1 MREASFI
8 LLIRFEKKPR
18 ALLDL
23 QNALVEKLDELC
35 ASEKIFDYRLEVYGM
50 SEDVLVD
57 WAEPE
62 SKEAKENE

>member
-8 LLIRFEKKPR
+8 LYIKFEEKPR

-23 QNALVEKLDELC
+23 QNALAEKLDELC
-35 ASEKIFDYRLEVYGM
+35 ASEKIFDYRIEFYGV
-50 SEDVLVD
+50 EDYVVVD

-62 SKEAKENE
+62 SKEAEEDE